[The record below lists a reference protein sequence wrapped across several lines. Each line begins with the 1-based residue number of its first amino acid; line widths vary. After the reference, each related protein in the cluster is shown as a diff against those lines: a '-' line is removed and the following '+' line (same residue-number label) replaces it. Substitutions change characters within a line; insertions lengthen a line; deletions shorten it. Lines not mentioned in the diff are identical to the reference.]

1 MSAKEAEEN
10 ARVLAD
16 EMKELKEEF
25 DKEATVITA
34 RWENAVKEIEDV
46 AVKPKKTG
54 IEIMSFFLVW
64 VPSWQMVIS
73 DVAGNTRTEKI
84 NASR

>member
-1 MSAKEAEEN
+1 
-10 ARVLAD
+10 
-16 EMKELKEEF
+16 
-25 DKEATVITA
+25 
-34 RWENAVKEIEDV
+34 VKEIEDV